1 MYMESECYYA
11 GLKECKQ
18 MKDERLILQK
28 QIEKFEYAIEEM
40 GNDIELIT
48 NRIDEHKVLIRAL
61 KYRLNKLLED

>member
-1 MYMESECYYA
+1 
-11 GLKECKQ
+11 